1 MLNASQLDGGWKELS
16 RRIGST
22 EDLEATAKASGALVR
37 RREIKNAA
45 DLLRLALAYGPCGMS
60 LRTVAAWAETIGL
73 GELSDVAALKRLRAS
88 ADWLQEVTGNLLAR
102 RLSCPAAASTGP
114 AIRLFGSTTISQAGA
129 DPADC
134 GLPFTY

>member
-1 MLNASQLDGGWKELS
+1 MLSASQVDGGWKELS

-88 ADWLQEVTGNLLAR
+88 AGWLQEGAGGLLAR
-102 RLSCPAAASTGP
+102 GLRWPGRGGP
-114 AIRLFGSTTISQAGA
+114 GGGVR
-129 DPADC
+129 
-134 GLPFTY
+134 